1 MTTTHLNTGKSS
13 SFTFKRISEEH
24 FEELFCEFYPKL
36 LAYAISILNNKQVAE
51 DIVQEVFLYVWEKR
65 DKLQIG
71 AGFYS
76 YVFQSTYTKC
86 VDYIRK
92 DSRLDKREQESI
104 LKFAEEYESY
114 LENDAHPIQELFSKD
129 FNEKLDLLLEQLPES
144 RCQVFKLVYIDGLK
158 AKEVASQLDMPQR
171 TVESHVYLTLKFL
184 RTQLSPSDFFILA
197 LLFKFF

>member
-1 MTTTHLNTGKSS
+1 MTTIHLNTGKAS

-104 LKFAEEYESY
+104 LKFAQEYESY
-114 LENDAHPIQELFSKD
+114 IENDAHPIQELFSKD

-144 RCQVFKLVYIDGLK
+144 RRQVFKLVYIDGLK

>member
-1 MTTTHLNTGKSS
+1 MTTIHLNTGKSS

-114 LENDAHPIQELFSKD
+114 IENDAHPIQELFSKD

-144 RCQVFKLVYIDGLK
+144 RRQVFKLVYIDGLK